1 MRFVLPLLA
10 AGLCAA
16 AVVPRYSF
24 EQLVDTSERVVEGR
38 VVRSWV
44 AWDRARQFIWTHYE
58 IAVFDTVKGAPS
70 PTIVVSEPGGTLDGH
85 TLVIPGVPQYA
96 KGEEVVLFLHRT
108 PIGYLR
114 TNGYEQGRH
123 SVRDR
128 ADTLRLKAR
137 VRSRLR

>member
-1 MRFVLPLLA
+1 MRLLLPLFA

-38 VVRSWV
+38 VVRRSV
-44 AWDRARQFIWTHYE
+44 GWDRARQFIWTHYE
-58 IAVFDTVKGAPS
+58 IAVSDTIKGATS
-70 PTIVVSEPGGTLDGH
+70 PTVIVSEPGGTLDGQ
-85 TLVIPGVPQYA
+85 TLVIPGVPLYA
-96 KGEEVVLFLHRT
+96 TGEEVVLFLHRT

-123 SVRDR
+123 RVRGR
-128 ADTLRLKAR
+128 AETARLKAR

>member
-1 MRFVLPLLA
+1 MRLPLGLFA

-16 AVVPRYSF
+16 AVVPRYSV

-58 IAVFDTVKGAPS
+58 IAVSETIKGAPA
-70 PTIVVSEPGGTLDGH
+70 PTVTVSEPGGALDGR
-85 TLVIPGVPQYA
+85 TLVIPGVPQYTP
-96 KGEEVVLFLHRT
+96 GEEVVLFLHRT

-123 SVRDR
+123 RVRDR
-128 ADTLRLKAR
+128 AASARLKAR
-137 VRSRLR
+137 IRSRLR